1 MQRIAHSLGRF
12 AAVVLP
18 AFGLLLTLAHAC
30 GEEPRNPGMQVP
42 ASREDFHPAL
52 PLLDDQG
59 RNVLSSRRP
68 VSAMKTCG
76 VCHDADYISRH
87 CYHADLGLNGRFLP
101 GTSPEARHAWD
112 YTHGGVGYWNPLN
125 YQRLSP
131 PGDDKPDLG
140 LADWLRVFG
149 NRYPGGRL
157 GILGFGDAPLA
168 GRSPDSREP
177 AAEAGGS
184 DSKQASSDASNKEG
198 SPRSEAGWD
207 PDLQTTDLG
216 RNAPRPWDWSAS
228 GAMEF
233 NCFLCHLQQPDNV
246 ERVRTIRSGAFGW
259 ATTAT
264 LSRADVVAREEHGWT
279 YLPSAFDADGKVQS
293 PTFRL
298 VRPTAEHCGQCH
310 GKVHSGNRPL
320 EMDVS
325 LSDWSTLTKGQVFS
339 GQRMSDSAINLR
351 NKSQLSQPWDVHA
364 AALLDCRHCHFSL
377 DNPALFDPPSSGRPA
392 HLAFEP
398 RRLSF
403 GEYLRQPSHQFAKG
417 DTPQS
422 GIAPQF
428 SGTMRTCRDC
438 HRADASHDWLPFR
451 AVHMARLECETCHVP
466 MVHAPAVRSIDW
478 LTPRDGRPA
487 IEWRGLERTVGA
499 HSQTITG
506 FRPAILPR
514 RSADGRLRLGPYNLI
529 LASYWQENG
538 PYTRPARLFDLAAA
552 LGSPTA
558 PDDPQTDRGR
568 VATPLEIAAALP
580 TPTRGEGAAPPDLAA
595 ISRRLHEVGDKTPTA
610 QFELYPIA
618 IHHGVQPARSAV
630 RDCAAC
636 HSSQSIL
643 GATFSLR
650 SGQLT
655 DKQVPT
661 LVPRTGIPQAFR
673 VTFSRHQDGEV
684 RLEPIPEKAG
694 FYVLGKS
701 RRLWADIPGAAV
713 LFGVVIAVLTHASLR
728 VRAARRKKSRPRIAA
743 EDAARQSSP
752 DGADR

>member
-1 MQRIAHSLGRF
+1 MQRVDRSLGRF
-12 AAVVLP
+12 AAVVVS
-18 AFGLLLTLAHAC
+18 AFAPLLALAHAF
-30 GEEPRNPGMQVP
+30 GEQPRTPAMQVR

-59 RNVLSSRRP
+59 QNVLSSHRP

-76 VCHDADYISRH
+76 ACHDAEYISRH
-87 CYHADLGLNGRFLP
+87 CYHADLGLNARFLP
-101 GTSPEARHAWD
+101 GSLPGARHAWD
-112 YTHGGVGYWNPLN
+112 YTHGGVGSWNPLT

-140 LADWLRVFG
+140 LADWLRIFG
-149 NRYPGGRL
+149 NRYTGGRL
-157 GILGFGDAPLA
+157 GTVGFGDTPLA
-168 GRSPDSREP
+168 GRSPDSRERT
-177 AAEAGGS
+177 AEAGDS
-184 DSKQASSDASNKEG
+184 DSKQASSE
-198 SPRSEAGWD
+198 SPNTARSPSPDAGWQ
-207 PDLQTTDLG
+207 PDLLTTDLG
-216 RNAPRPWDWSAS
+216 RNAPQPWDWSAS
-228 GAMEF
+228 GSMEF
-233 NCFLCHLQQPDNV
+233 NCFLCHLQQPDNI
-246 ERVRTIRSGAFGW
+246 ERVRDIKSGAFGW

-264 LSRADVVAREEHGWT
+264 LSRSGIVAREEHGWT
-279 YLPSAFDADGKVQS
+279 YLPSAFDADGKEQS

-310 GKVHSGNRPL
+310 GKVHVGNRPL

-351 NKSQLSQPWDVHA
+351 NKSRLSQPWDVHA

-377 DNPALFDPPSSGRPA
+377 DNPALFDPPSNGRPK

-422 GIAPQF
+422 GIAPEF

-478 LTPRDGRPA
+478 LTPHDGRPA
-487 IEWRGLERTVGA
+487 IEWRCLEQASGA
-499 HSQTITG
+499 NPQTITG

-514 RSADGRLRLGPYNLI
+514 RSADGRLRLGPYNVI

-538 PYTRPARLFDLAAA
+538 PYTRPVRLFDLAAA
-552 LGSPTA
+552 LGSPTSPTV
-558 PDDPQTDRGR
+558 PDDPATDRGG
-568 VATPLEIAAALP
+568 AASPLEIAAGLP
-580 TPTRGEGAAPPDLAA
+580 TPARVEDAAPPDLAA
-595 ISRRLHEVGDKTPTA
+595 ISRRLHEAGVKSPTA
-610 QFELYPIA
+610 RFELYPFA
-618 IHHGVQPARSAV
+618 VHHGVQPARSAV

-636 HSSQSIL
+636 HSSRSIL

-650 SGQLT
+650 SGHLP

-661 LVPRTGIPQAFR
+661 LVPQTGIAQAFR
-673 VTFSRHQDGEV
+673 VNFPGHEDGEV
-684 RLEPIPEKAG
+684 SLQPIPEKAG
-694 FYVLGKS
+694 FYVFGKS
-701 RRLWADIPGAAV
+701 RSLWADIPGAAV
-713 LFGVVIAVLTHASLR
+713 LLGVVIAVLTHASLR
-728 VRAARRKKSRPRIAA
+728 IRASRRNESRPRIAA
-743 EDAARQSSP
+743 EDAA
-752 DGADR
+752 G